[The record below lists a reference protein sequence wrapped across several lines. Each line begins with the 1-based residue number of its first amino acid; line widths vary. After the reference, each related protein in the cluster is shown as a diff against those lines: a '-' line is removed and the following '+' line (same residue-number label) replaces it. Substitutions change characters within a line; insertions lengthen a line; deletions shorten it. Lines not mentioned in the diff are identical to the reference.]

1 MDYNKDLIEAAR
13 QAWNLISTAS
23 DKTPKLYQNYEEFE
37 KFYADILRS
46 LLSEEEGH

>member
-13 QAWNLISTAS
+13 QSWNLISSAC
-23 DKTPKLYQNYEEFE
+23 DKTPKLYHNYEEFE